1 MATNNVSTFLQKI
14 QQGVKPNMFK
24 VEIPGDPA
32 NGATADDLT
41 ILCKSSSLPGSSIGT
56 IEVPYR
62 GRVVKIAGD
71 RTFDNWSATFFVDYG
86 MGTRAFFERWMD
98 KINSHLDNDAK
109 LLAPTGGNSYTRNLK
124 IHQMEK
130 DSTEGGRI
138 LRTYD
143 LWYAFPTSVSAI
155 DVAYDSNDQIEE
167 FTVEFQYS
175 YWTVESDDVKSGS
188 GGPATG
194 GTGTGTG
201 TQTG

>member
-1 MATNNVSTFLQKI
+1 
-14 QQGVKPNMFK
+14 
-24 VEIPGDPA
+24 
-32 NGATADDLT
+32 
-41 ILCKSSSLPGSSIGT
+41 
-56 IEVPYR
+56 
-62 GRVVKIAGD
+62 
-71 RTFDNWSATFFVDYG
+71 

-98 KINSHLDNDAK
+98 KINSHLDNDAQ
-109 LLAPTGGNSYTRNLK
+109 LLAPTGASSYTRNLK

-130 DSTEGGRI
+130 DSTDGGRI

-175 YWTVESDDVKSGS
+175 YWTVEADDVKAGS
-188 GGPATG
+188 GGPANG

-201 TQTG
+201 TSAG